1 MAAPAPLHSFGNGA
15 PVRDG
20 VPAPS
25 FQCWKGKKVLEGCRS
40 PMLLA
45 RYRRWETL
53 AVQGRLPALKDTYAA
68 DEEHALSHAMLLMQE
83 REDFIYLFQGAELIV
98 KLGRDFRGLR
108 LSNIRGMLTEGMIQ
122 IYRSCI
128 DKAEPAYMHFVAE
141 FNDQQLYWERLLLP
155 LASDES
161 GRTNFVLTYSLPMD
175 DKLTIL
181 KELFE
186 RSSVGMVAAA
196 CAIWQEKD
204 LSAARVVLM
213 NARARQILRLPED
226 DASILT
232 VKDLGAWFRDGAL
245 WTKANEIV
253 EGDRKTIHYRERDSS
268 RGYSVTIEPM
278 GRFVVFHLRDL
289 PAAAPAAS

>member
-1 MAAPAPLHSFGNGA
+1 MPTPAASLSSHGIAAPAGG
-15 PVRDG
+15 G

-25 FQCWKGKKVLEGCRS
+25 FHCWKGKKVLEGCRS

-45 RYRRWETL
+45 RYRRWESL
-53 AVQGRLPALKDTYAA
+53 ATPGRLPTLKDTYAA
-68 DEEHALSHAMLLMQE
+68 DEDAALAHAMLLLQE

-108 LSNIRGMLTEGMIQ
+108 LSNIKGVLTEGMIQ
-122 IYRSCI
+122 TYRSCI
-128 DKAEPAYMHFVAE
+128 DKAEPVYMHFVAE

-155 LASDES
+155 IASDET
-161 GRTNFVLTYSLPMD
+161 GRTHFALTYSLPMD
-175 DKLTIL
+175 DKLSIL

-213 NARARQILRLPED
+213 NARARQILRLRED
-226 DASILT
+226 DASIRT

-289 PAAAPAAS
+289 PAEAPAG